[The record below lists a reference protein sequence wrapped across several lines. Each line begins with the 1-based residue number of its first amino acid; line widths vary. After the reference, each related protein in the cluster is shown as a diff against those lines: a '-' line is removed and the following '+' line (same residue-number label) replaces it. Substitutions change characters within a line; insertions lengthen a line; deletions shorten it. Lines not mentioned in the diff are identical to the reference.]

1 MSCVRA
7 RLSAVVGVDIDP
19 DALTIAQEN
28 LSELDIDNV
37 DLVNADVTRAPLWRC
52 GQLFDTVVM
61 NPPFGTKTRGV
72 DMHFLRAGWEA
83 CTGAVYSLHKTSTR
97 EHIFKKAREWG
108 ASIEVVAELRYNLDA
123 TYKFHKQRS
132 VDIEVD
138 LLRLSRVL

>member
-1 MSCVRA
+1 VPVRRA
-7 RLSAVVGVDIDP
+7 STVVGVDIDP
-19 DALTIAQEN
+19 DALAIAQEN
-28 LSELDIDNV
+28 LGELEIDNV
-37 DLVNADVTRAPLWRC
+37 DLVNADVTRAPLWRR

-72 DMHFLRAGWEA
+72 DMLFLRAGWEA

-138 LLRLSRVL
+138 LLRLSRAP